1 MKISLRTRN
10 TQIALILRI
19 TCVLF
24 ISCAYLVVALFSVG
38 NREAS
43 FNDVIP
49 LGNGHNYHSRHLL
62 AVDLNE
68 TLSSNNETTT
78 HTIIRT
84 STPWNSLHSNSTIP
98 RNCTPAAINE
108 FPPDGFTREQ
118 RQHGWVIIHVILAC
132 YLFIFLA
139 VVCEDYFVPCIK
151 KLCDV
156 LHLKEDVAGA
166 TFMATASSSAEIFI
180 NSVGTFITQGDLG
193 VGTIVGS
200 AVFNI
205 LAVPACC
212 GFFANVLDLEW
223 YPITRDSLVYGCS
236 VILLIAFLQDG
247 KIHYYEAL
255 ILVLFY
261 AFYLIAMLFN
271 ESICAYFHRVA
282 AKVQLRGYYKEILTE
297 NHPLLL
303 RSNGKVNHYNGDIE
317 EILSSDVTLQDI
329 EEVEDSVNIWQFPD
343 KNCSKKQKFWWTITW
358 PISFVLCTTTPTTK
372 NHPKMYIITFIM
384 CVIWIGGV
392 SYIVTWLITIIGDT
406 LEIPDSVMGLTFLA
420 AGSSV
425 PEAVSSVIVTNQ
437 GHGSMG
443 ISSSIGSNTFDI
455 LLCLGVPWFIKS
467 AYYPKVKGEHW
478 ITINSQGIN
487 YSAFCLLTTLVLLY
501 VFICFNRFKLDRK
514 IGLVCL
520 IMYVAFLV
528 FTSLM
533 ELNVFFPVNLLTC
546 DR

>member
-1 MKISLRTRN
+1 MGISLRTKN

-19 TCVLF
+19 TSVLF
-24 ISCAYLVVALFSVG
+24 ISCAYLIVALLSVG
-38 NREAS
+38 NRKAP
-43 FNDVIP
+43 FDVTIP

-62 AVDLNE
+62 AVDLNA
-68 TLSSNNETTT
+68 TLSSSNETTI
-78 HTIIRT
+78 HTTLRT
-84 STPWNSLHSNSTIP
+84 SIPLDSLRSNSTTF

-108 FPPDGFTREQ
+108 FPPDGFTREE
-118 RQHGWVIIHVILAC
+118 RKHGWVIIHVTLAC

-139 VVCEDYFVPCIK
+139 IVCEDYFIPCIK

-156 LHLKEDVAGA
+156 LHLKEDIAGA

-212 GFFANVLDLEW
+212 GFFASVVLNLEW
-223 YPITRDSLVYGCS
+223 YPITRDSLVYACS

-247 KIHYYEAL
+247 KIYYYEAL

-261 AFYLIAMLFN
+261 AFYLITMLFN
-271 ESICAYFHRVA
+271 ESICAYFHKVA
-282 AKVQLRGYYKEILTE
+282 AKVNLRGYYKEISTE
-297 NHPLLL
+297 NHPLLFN
-303 RSNGKVNHYNGDIE
+303 SSGKVNHYNSDIE
-317 EILSSDVTLQDI
+317 EILSSDVTLRDI
-329 EEVEDSVNIWQFPD
+329 EEVEESVNIWQFPD

-358 PISFVLCTTTPTTK
+358 PISFVLYMTTPTTK
-372 NHPKMYIITFIM
+372 NYPKMYIITFIM

-392 SYIVTWLITIIGDT
+392 SYIVTWLITIIG
-406 LEIPDSVMGLTFLA
+406 LTFLA

-425 PEAVSSVIVTNQ
+425 PEAVSSVIVSNQ

-478 ITINSQGIN
+478 IIINSQGIN

-501 VFICFNRFKLDRK
+501 TLIYFNRFKLDRK
-514 IGLVCL
+514 ISFACL

-528 FTSLM
+528 FASLM
-533 ELNVFFPVNLLTC
+533 ELNVFFPVNLLIC